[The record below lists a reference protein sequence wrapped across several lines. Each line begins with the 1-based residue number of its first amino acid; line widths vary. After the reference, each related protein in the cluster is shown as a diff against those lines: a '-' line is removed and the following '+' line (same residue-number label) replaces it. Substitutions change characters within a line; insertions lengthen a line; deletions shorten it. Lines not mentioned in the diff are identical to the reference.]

1 MSPTSTRSKRR
12 SSGSDTTRS
21 QYFAA
26 LPDDAEHRAASRELL
41 SLEGFI
47 GEQKLPASKWAA
59 LAKVAVRWSAA
70 DRRRLRDPE
79 AFMALVAE
87 LEA

>member
-1 MSPTSTRSKRR
+1 
-12 SSGSDTTRS
+12 
-21 QYFAA
+21 
-26 LPDDAEHRAASRELL
+26 
-41 SLEGFI
+41 LEGFI